1 MRYGRTLKIARNA
14 LTLRPLETA
23 NVDVDDLRGAVR
35 RAARGDQDAAA
46 VLFDHYY
53 PRLYRYAFARLSSPQ
68 DAEDVAAEAF
78 AKVLRGLDKFRWRG
92 AGFEAWIFRITK
104 NLVVDRYRR
113 GDAEVIDSEV
123 VTKVMP
129 VDTAAPDAATVAE
142 EERAELNELIDR
154 LPEEQREIVLLR
166 FAAEMDT
173 NEVAAITKRNAN
185 AVRQLQFRALTNLRK
200 WTES

>member
-1 MRYGRTLKIARNA
+1 M
-14 LTLRPLETA
+14 
-23 NVDVDDLRGAVR
+23 DVDDLKGAVR

-53 PRLYRYAFARLSSPQ
+53 PRLYRYAFARLNNSQ

-78 AKVLRGLDKFRWRG
+78 ARVLRGLDKFRWRG

-123 VTKVMP
+123 VGKVMP
-129 VDTAAPDAATVAE
+129 VEVDSPEIGTLAG
-142 EERAELNELIDR
+142 EERDELNQLIDR
-154 LPEEQREIVLLR
+154 LPDEQREVVLLR

-173 NEVAAITKRNAN
+173 HEVAAITNRNAN

>member
-1 MRYGRTLKIARNA
+1 M
-14 LTLRPLETA
+14 
-23 NVDVDDLRGAVR
+23 DVDDLKGAVR

-53 PRLYRYAFARLSSPQ
+53 PRLYRYAFARLSNSQ

-92 AGFEAWIFRITK
+92 SGFEAWIFRITR
-104 NLVVDRYRR
+104 NLVVDRYRT
-113 GDAEVIDSEV
+113 GGSEVIDSDVVGKLMPV
-123 VTKVMP
+123 VTEGP
-129 VDTAAPDAATVAE
+129 EAATVAD
-142 EERAELNELIDR
+142 EERQALAELIER
-154 LPEEQREIVLLR
+154 LPDEQREVVLLR

-173 NEVAAITKRNAN
+173 NEVATITNRNAN

-200 WTES
+200 WIDV